1 METIIRKMV
10 YSTDSIIPLLKD
22 QQNGF
27 LVCFVVKEKVKFES
41 TSSVILKVKRVVLCT
56 LLLDKDHAS
65 SSVHLEINLPC

>member
-27 LVCFVVKEKVKFES
+27 LVCFVVKEKVKLES
-41 TSSVILKVKRVVLCT
+41 TSSVIFKLKRVVL
-56 LLLDKDHAS
+56 
-65 SSVHLEINLPC
+65 

>member
-27 LVCFVVKEKVKFES
+27 LVYFVVKEKSKIWKYVKCDFKS
-41 TSSVILKVKRVVLCT
+41 
-56 LLLDKDHAS
+56 
-65 SSVHLEINLPC
+65 